1 MRPGS
6 VPGAFG
12 PVRETAVTDVND
24 RLVAFAKTLGQH
36 VAETLSKLGKAAS
49 AYAQADT
56 PASPD
61 PTAPPHSAALPAA
74 HTGHAPPVWPV
85 LAASAILAAG
95 LAFGLQSSDG
105 SRAAIAEM
113 KEQIAVLKSRFDSIE
128 QSSKAS
134 LAALDH
140 RFAAAESVTNSTL
153 AEVKKLAANQP
164 TTRVLAP
171 GETVV
176 TLPNL
181 GPLEQRL
188 ALLEEKVNPHAAVS
202 EGAEHGAGTEH
213 APGAFPPFESANFAP
228 LIIWLA
234 LSFGLLYLLMS
245 KIALPRVEGILHAR
259 AGKIRDDLKEAHLFR
274 AKSQEAA
281 EANDK
286 KIADAKAAAQAVA
299 QETQTKL
306 NAESEAKR
314 HALEADLNGKL
325 VAAEAQIAQKKA
337 EAMSHVGDIAKEA
350 AAAIVEHITGKPAD
364 AKTVAAA
371 VASDKA

>member
-1 MRPGS
+1 
-6 VPGAFG
+6 
-12 PVRETAVTDVND
+12 VTDVND

-188 ALLEEKVNPHAAVS
+188 ALLEEKVSPHAAVS

>member
-1 MRPGS
+1 M
-6 VPGAFG
+6 
-12 PVRETAVTDVND
+12 TDVND
-24 RLVAFAKTLGQH
+24 RLVALAKSLGQR
-36 VAETLSKLGKAAS
+36 ASETLSRIAKTAA

-56 PASPD
+56 PASSDHSSSKFSTSPL
-61 PTAPPHSAALPAA
+61 PHASHP
-74 HTGHAPPVWPV
+74 APPVWPV

-95 LAFGLQSSDG
+95 LAIGLQSSDG
-105 SRAAIAEM
+105 SRTAISEM
-113 KEQIAVLKSRFDSIE
+113 KEQIVVMKSRFDSFE
-128 QSSKAS
+128 QSSKVTEQAS
-134 LAALDH
+134 KALLTDLDH
-140 RFAAAESVTNSTL
+140 RFAAAESVSNSTL

-164 TTRVLAP
+164 TTRILAP

-176 TLPNL
+176 ALPNL

-188 ALLEEKVNPHAAVS
+188 AQLEEKLNPHVAAAEGS
-202 EGAEHGAGTEH
+202 EHETGTEH

-228 LIIWLA
+228 LIIWLV

-259 AGKIRDDLKEAHLFR
+259 AGKIRTDLAEAHASR
-274 AKSQEAA
+274 ARSQEAA

-325 VAAEAQIAQKKA
+325 AAAETQIAQKKA
-337 EAMSHVGDIAKEA
+337 EAMSHVGDIAQDA

-364 AKTVAAA
+364 ASAVAAA
-371 VASDKA
+371 VAAEKA

>member
-36 VAETLSKLGKAAS
+36 VAEMLSKLGKAAS

-188 ALLEEKVNPHAAVS
+188 ALLEEKVSPHAAVS

>member
-1 MRPGS
+1 
-6 VPGAFG
+6 
-12 PVRETAVTDVND
+12 VTDVND
-24 RLVAFAKTLGQH
+24 RLVALAKSLGQRA
-36 VAETLSKLGKAAS
+36 AETLSKIGKAA
-49 AYAQADT
+49 AGYAQADM
-56 PASPD
+56 PASSD
-61 PTAPPHSAALPAA
+61 HSSPKPASLPGT
-74 HTGHAPPVWPV
+74 HTGHAPPLWPV

-95 LAFGLQSSDG
+95 LAFGLQSSDS
-105 SRAAIAEM
+105 SRTAIAEM
-113 KEQIAVLKSRFDSIE
+113 KEQIAVMKSRFDSIE

-140 RFAAAESVTNSTL
+140 RFSAAENVTNSTL
-153 AEVKKLAANQP
+153 AEVKKLAASQP
-164 TTRVLAP
+164 TTRILAP

-176 TLPNL
+176 SLPNL

-188 ALLEEKVNPHAAVS
+188 ALLEEKINPHVAAP

-259 AGKIRDDLKEAHLFR
+259 AGKIRDDLTEAHAFR

-281 EANDK
+281 EAHDK
-286 KIADAKAAAQAVA
+286 TIADAKTRAQTLA
-299 QETQTKL
+299 QDTQTKL
-306 NAESEAKR
+306 NGESEAKR

-325 VAAEAQIAQKKA
+325 AAAEAQIAETKA
-337 EAMSHVGDIAKEA
+337 KAMANVGDIAKEA

-364 AKTVAAA
+364 ASAVAAA
-371 VASDKA
+371 VAAEKA